1 MRVRYSDP
9 GLDCTP
15 GSTADTAI
23 KNNAWVNKTWLTGIF
38 VAMLSHQANAG
49 HLEHVTV
56 SGEPLTPFVD
66 DSGLAP
72 LAETNTALLLKRV
85 AGANVNFNGTLAGIP
100 QYRGMFGLR
109 VNTDVDGMNIGNAC
123 SNHMDSPLHYVPRTF
138 VDHLEVIRGIAPVSS
153 GLETIGGT
161 IVARSRDNEFA
172 KDDEGMFSGRVAA
185 GAQSVDSGY
194 SVSGDLRLANTRHS
208 LRAAASREDGD
219 DRDFAGGTIRPTRYE
234 RNAFDLGYAARIAD
248 DVFSIDYRRNDTTD
262 AGTPALPMDDIFSDA
277 NLVRAAYEG
286 TRGARSFNANLYWND
301 IAVSYTHLTLP
312 TKIV

>member
-1 MRVRYSDP
+1 MSVQKSFSGVDMPPHKRPAFVSNTSAHRRLP
-9 GLDCTP
+9 WLLGGLFI
-15 GSTADTAI
+15 A
-23 KNNAWVNKTWLTGIF
+23 
-38 VAMLSHQANAG
+38 LSQPLAAG

-66 DSGLAP
+66 ESGLAP

-138 VDHLEVIRGIAPVSS
+138 VDHMEVIRGIAPVSS

-161 IVARSRDNEFA
+161 VVARSRTSEFA
-172 KDDEGMFSGRVAA
+172 TSDEGLFSGRIAL
-185 GAQSVDSGY
+185 GGQSVDSGY
-194 SVSGDLRLANTRHS
+194 SISGDLRLANTRHS

-219 DRDFAGGTIRPTRYE
+219 DRGLCRRQHPTDPLRTQRVRLRLRDALWRGCFQSRLSTQRHNRCRY
-234 RNAFDLGYAARIAD
+234 
-248 DVFSIDYRRNDTTD
+248 
-262 AGTPALPMDDIFSDA
+262 P
-277 NLVRAAYEG
+277 RAADG
-286 TRGARSFNANLYWND
+286 
-301 IAVSYTHLTLP
+301 
-312 TKIV
+312 